1 MLGLGYIGLPTS
13 IVFAEAQCEVVGF
26 DIDHARVA
34 KINLCD
40 PVISEPEVFERLR
53 PVIENKQFRATT
65 VLENSDCFIIAVP
78 TPITTSKQA
87 DLSYVWQA
95 AKILG
100 TQLKAGDLVILEST
114 VPVGTTQKLQT
125 LLHAQTGLLA
135 GQDYALAFSPER
147 VLPGKIFHE
156 LQHNH
161 RIVGG
166 IDQVSGLRAQ
176 ALFKK
181 ISIHEP
187 TITDSA
193 TAELVKL
200 VENSARDSQLA
211 FAYQVASMARTAQ
224 CDPYQVIALA
234 NMHPRVKILTPT
246 CGVGGH
252 CLAVDP
258 WFLVETF
265 PAETGLLK
273 LAREINDQVPAQVL
287 LIIDQKITALKT
299 CQLQTAQPT
308 IPIATNPTDPTTHP
322 SSQLETILVHI
333 TPLQVL
339 VLGLTYKANSDD
351 LRESPAIKIALEL
364 QARTDITLTICEPYL
379 DQATILRSGFTTS
392 LEITDLD
399 LNITKFDLAIL
410 LVGHTQFKQV
420 AQQPKIINFSG
431 LI

>member
-53 PVIENKQFRATT
+53 PVIENKKFRATT

-78 TPITTSKQA
+78 TPITASKQA

-125 LLHAQTGLLA
+125 LLRAQTGLLA

-166 IDQVSGLRAQ
+166 IDQASGLRAQ

-181 ISIHEP
+181 ISLHEP

-211 FAYQVASMARTAQ
+211 FAYQVASMARAAQ

-287 LIIDQKITALKT
+287 QIIDQKIAALKAS
-299 CQLQTAQPT
+299 QLQIAQ
-308 IPIATNPTDPTTHP
+308 
-322 SSQLETILVHI
+322 
-333 TPLQVL
+333 PLQVL

-351 LRESPAIKIALEL
+351 LRESPAMKIALEL
-364 QARTDITLTICEPYL
+364 QTRTDINITICEPYL
-379 DQATILRSGFTTS
+379 DQAIILKSGFKTS
-392 LEITDLD
+392 LDITDLD
-399 LNITKFDLAIL
+399 LNNNKFDLAIL
-410 LVGHTQFKQV
+410 LVGHIQFKQV
-420 AQQPKIINFSG
+420 AQQSKTINFSG